1 MNRRRLSAFGVRL
14 LVLAALAFPAGR
26 VAAQDARPAEP
37 PPQRSR
43 LEGEIRRTFA
53 RAVRERVGLS
63 DEQMQR
69 LAPLTRK
76 HEENRRALQQEERR
90 ARIALQ
96 TQLRSNAPDTAAVA
110 SLLNALLD
118 VHRRRFQMIES
129 EHRDLAT
136 VMTPVQRA
144 RYLGLQEQ
152 VRRRMEQMRQGP
164 PPGAEGGPGGDRPGR
179 RRPPP

>member
-1 MNRRRLSAFGVRL
+1 MIGSRLSVIGTRL
-14 LVLAALAFPAGR
+14 LLAAS
-26 VAAQDARPAEP
+26 VAAAPVSAQEQSVPDRP
-37 PPQRSR
+37 PPQRAR

-63 DEQMQR
+63 EDQMRR
-69 LAPLTRK
+69 LAPLTEK
-76 HEENRRALQQEERR
+76 HERQRRTLQQEERR
-90 ARIALQ
+90 ARMALQ
-96 TQLRSNAPDTAAVA
+96 TQLRSEAPDTAVVA
-110 SLLNALLD
+110 TLLGNLLD
-118 VHRRRFQMIES
+118 VQRQRFQLIEA
-129 EHRDLAT
+129 EHRELAT

-164 PPGAEGGPGGDRPGR
+164 PPGAPGGAGSDRPGR

>member
-1 MNRRRLSAFGVRL
+1 MNGVRFSVIGSR
-14 LVLAALAFPAGR
+14 LVLLGALALAPDTAAG
-26 VAAQDARPAEP
+26 QDARPADP
-37 PPQRSR
+37 PLQRSR

-63 DEQMQR
+63 EDQMRR
-69 LAPLTRK
+69 LAPLTER
-76 HEENRRALQQEERR
+76 HEQQRRTLQQEERR
-90 ARIALQ
+90 ARVALQ
-96 TQLRSNAPDTAAVA
+96 TQLRSEAPDTAAV
-110 SLLNALLD
+110 SRLLDTLLD
-118 VHRRRFQMIES
+118 VQRRRMQMIEG

-164 PPGAEGGPGGDRPGR
+164 PPGGADGDRPGR